1 MARKGAKVKTGTL
14 RTGTPRG
21 SRSWGF
27 TLLELLVVL
36 LIVALFSALY
46 SVRIEGVL
54 SGGDL
59 RLASRVIMGEISKM
73 RGKAAYTHRNHFMV
87 FNLDENTLTAFSTRD
102 SSRGSS
108 EGKVE
113 AEDESFST
121 LVKLPKGVDL
131 EDVVIYQKGKVQQG
145 KVNYTFFAN
154 GTVERALIH
163 LRNQKDE
170 AYTLEINPLTGQV
183 TVHDSYIDQQE
194 IL

>member
-1 MARKGAKVKTGTL
+1 
-14 RTGTPRG
+14 
-21 SRSWGF
+21 
-27 TLLELLVVL
+27 VVL

-59 RLASRVIMGEISKM
+59 RLASRVIMGEISEM
-73 RGKAAYTHRNHFMV
+73 RGKAAYTHRNHFLV
-87 FNLDENTLTAFSTRD
+87 FDLDENTLTPLSTGDFSR
-102 SSRGSS
+102 SSSG
-108 EGKVE
+108 GQVE
-113 AEDESFST
+113 AEEESLSAR
-121 LVKLPKGVDL
+121 VRLPKGVDL
-131 EDVVIYQKGKVQQG
+131 EDMVIYQKGKVQQG
-145 KVNYTFFAN
+145 NVNYTFFAN